1 MSIDPTGKLLALSRA
16 IILNFLELVG
26 IMSNNP
32 EEAAEKIEDLQT
44 LFYNAHDLINQYR
57 PHQARESLIMM
68 MEAQLERSKTEI
80 AAVEDGKNKVQELLK
95 SIQDA
100 AQAQQELKT
109 TASVLQAVSAS
120 TDSATNG
127 EVQVLDQETLKRR
140 AKQRA
145 QWAALDEELG

>member
-109 TASVLQAVSAS
+109 TASVSQAVSAS